1 MIKYIGCAALL
12 FPLTACTS
20 QQLYRDEIYL
30 QNSCATPLTLK
41 VSHFSNWGPAV
52 GDYVTP
58 VGARQII
65 GSYISYEKDSV
76 VRIADDYELLINTT
90 HGSKVI
96 HAPALRTAL
105 EGKTPVRQGDVSSW
119 TIADGSFCPAAQQG
133 NQ

>member
-1 MIKYIGCAALL
+1 MNSMIKYIGCAVLL

-30 QNSCATPLTLK
+30 QNSCTSPLTLK

-52 GDYVTP
+52 GDYVAP

-76 VRIADDYELLINTT
+76 VRIADDYELLINTAG
-90 HGSKVI
+90 GSKVI
-96 HAPALRTAL
+96 HAPALRTIL
-105 EGKTPVRQGDVSSW
+105 EGIKPLKQGDVSAW
-119 TIADGSFCPAAQQG
+119 TINDASICP
-133 NQ
+133 